1 MKQVRNITTVILL
14 GFTLILPTAVLSFG
28 GFKLPSIPG
37 LSGGGSSTSAEV
49 DTKGLTK
56 QTSRVL
62 SDFAKAFG
70 LFGDAFGLK
79 VDSEMLD
86 KIANCSSEKVCVEG
100 DDADKMVDT
109 SNALKDKAEQMKNN
123 GVKMDAASAAK
134 FSAGLLPYAKGTFK
148 GIGLIKSLKDAV
160 PAIQSQIKSNPIGSI
175 GKLKTML
182 DIASDIPPMITAFST
197 STGAIYDYATFSG
210 IEIPEE
216 SGPE

>member
-1 MKQVRNITTVILL
+1 MKISKLL
-14 GFTLILPTAVLSFG
+14 LLVVLLFGCSTMPTAVLSFG
-28 GFKLPSIPG
+28 EFKLPSIPG

-70 LFGDAFGLK
+70 LFGEAFGLK
-79 VDSEMLD
+79 VDSDLMD

-109 SNALKDKAEQMKNN
+109 SNALKDKAEQMKND
-123 GVKMDAASAAK
+123 GVKLDAASAAK
-134 FSAGLLPYAKGTFK
+134 FSTGLLPYAKGTFK

-182 DIASDIPPMITAFST
+182 DIVSDIPPMITAFST

-210 IEIPEE
+210 IEIPEG

>member
-1 MKQVRNITTVILL
+1 MKISKLL
-14 GFTLILPTAVLSFG
+14 LLVVLLFGCSTMPTAVLSFG

-70 LFGDAFGLK
+70 LFGEAFGLK
-79 VDSEMLD
+79 VDSDLMD

-109 SNALKDKAEQMKNN
+109 SNALKDKAEQMKND
-123 GVKMDAASAAK
+123 GVKLDAASAAK
-134 FSAGLLPYAKGTFK
+134 FSTGLLPYAKGTFK

-182 DIASDIPPMITAFST
+182 DIVSDIPPMITAFST

-210 IEIPEE
+210 IEIPEG

>member
-1 MKQVRNITTVILL
+1 MKISKLL
-14 GFTLILPTAVLSFG
+14 LLVVLLFGCSTMPTAVLSFG

-70 LFGDAFGLK
+70 LFGEAFGLK
-79 VDSEMLD
+79 VDSDLMD

-109 SNALKDKAEQMKNN
+109 SNALKDKAEQMKND
-123 GVKMDAASAAK
+123 GVKLDAASAAK
-134 FSAGLLPYAKGTFK
+134 FSTGLLPYAKGTFK

-160 PAIQSQIKSNPIGSI
+160 PAIQSQIQSNPIGSI

-210 IEIPEE
+210 IEIPEG